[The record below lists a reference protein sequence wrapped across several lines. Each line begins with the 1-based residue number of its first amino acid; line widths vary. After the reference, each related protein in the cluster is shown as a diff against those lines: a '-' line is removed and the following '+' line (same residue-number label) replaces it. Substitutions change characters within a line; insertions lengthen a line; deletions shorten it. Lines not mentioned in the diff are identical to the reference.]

1 MKTEP
6 DPMKFIAR
14 LGKRLKE
21 KEKEVDYLKKKV
33 KYLIKRLKEV
43 ESLD

>member
-1 MKTEP
+1 MKTES
-6 DPMKFIAR
+6 DPMKFIAE

-21 KEKEVDYLKKKV
+21 KEREVEFLKKKV
-33 KYLIKRLKEV
+33 EYLIKRLKEV